1 MFVVKSLTAIAK
13 RIILKNLRI
22 ILILGEPNTDSIF
35 LDDFKMMQKNNNVD
49 YNGNDDVYQFEFGT

>member
-13 RIILKNLRI
+13 RIILKNFLI
-22 ILILGEPNTDSIF
+22 ILIPEEPNTDSIF